1 MSVADLYDAALVLT
15 NPSGMM
21 VKPQGDEIE
30 RMRIQVHRQRGEIK
44 QLQRAGIPTASA
56 EAARSDVEQHRS
68 ALRGARPAEKGTA
81 RPVQRESSG
90 RASVVTMREPLQWYD
105 HNADNPP
112 RIKAR
117 AEVRQLAP
125 REGWCYQH
133 VQAIIVAIDQ
143 YAETALGNREFFLN
157 RPYGIGGGM
166 KDNIP

>member
-1 MSVADLYDAALVLT
+1 MSVADFYDAALVLT

-30 RMRIQVHRQRGEIK
+30 RMRIQVHRQRG
-44 QLQRAGIPTASA
+44 
-56 EAARSDVEQHRS
+56 
-68 ALRGARPAEKGTA
+68 
-81 RPVQRESSG
+81 
-90 RASVVTMREPLQWYD
+90 
-105 HNADNPP
+105 DNPP

-143 YAETALGNREFFLN
+143 YAETALGDREFFLN
-157 RPYGIGGGM
+157 KPYGIGGGM